1 MLRLVAGRHRGR
13 RLAAPAGQT
22 TRPTAER
29 VRQALFDMLWHA
41 PWAGR
46 AAVEAAR
53 VLDAFAG
60 TGALGLE
67 AISRGAAHASFF
79 EADHAALAALRANI
93 AAVREEA
100 RCRVVAGDVFGPP
113 RAAAACGLVLMD
125 PPYGQ
130 QAVPRALAALGA
142 AGWLAPGAL
151 VAAEVGRAEALA
163 LPGFEEVAS
172 REHGAAR
179 LVFLR
184 ALPAIALPQNPP
196 TASAASA

>member
-13 RLAAPAGQT
+13 RLAAPEGLT

-46 AAVEAAR
+46 ERVEGAA

-67 AISRGAAHASFF
+67 ALSRGAAQATFI
-79 EADHAALAALRANI
+79 EPDRAALAALRRNI
-93 AAVREEA
+93 ATLGEEDRA
-100 RCRVVAGDVFGPP
+100 RVIPGDATRPP
-113 RAAAACGLVLMD
+113 PAPAPCSLLLLD
-125 PPYGQ
+125 PPYGKDL
-130 QAVPRALAALGA
+130 VPRALAALGA
-142 AGWLAPGAL
+142 AGWIAPGAL
-151 VAAEVGRAEALA
+151 VAAEVAKADPLAPPGYETLAERA
-163 LPGFEEVAS
+163 
-172 REHGAAR
+172 HGAAR

-184 ALPAIALPQNPP
+184 MVSPARPA
-196 TASAASA
+196 